1 MIIKNSLLL
10 RILRFFS
17 VLKKDGFS
25 WTIVRIFL
33 VILKQPNEIQRAKNK
48 VLNKIILEHGH
59 QVAYGTFKGMK
70 LSKNTYWSKNDII
83 THILGVYEKHVLK
96 KIIEFSKKGNYPFI
110 DIGAAD
116 GYFAIGMA
124 FSEIFNKIY
133 AFEIDERGRKSLNRN
148 IGNNLCKDKVV
159 VDIEANFETLKEIVD
174 KNKSAV
180 ILIDIEGSEFDLLDN
195 KLLRLLSNCY
205 IVCELHPALS
215 ANGFEKQ
222 NMLINN
228 AKAFFDVSIIQR
240 ESYCPNKFSELNEFT
255 DEERLIAFGE
265 GRENNMNWLILEPK

>member
-1 MIIKNSLLL
+1 MIIKNSLLF

-17 VLKKDGFS
+17 TLKKDGLS

-33 VILKQPNEIQRAKNK
+33 RTLKQPNEIQRAKNK
-48 VLNKIILEHGH
+48 VLNKIILEHGY
-59 QVAYGTFKGMK
+59 QVAYGAFKGMK
-70 LSKNTYWSKNDII
+70 LSKNIYWSKNDLI

-110 DIGAAD
+110 DIGASD

-124 FSEIFNKIY
+124 FSKTFKKIY

>member
-10 RILRFFS
+10 RMLRFLS

-33 VILKQPNEIQRAKNK
+33 RILKQPNEIQRAKNK

-110 DIGAAD
+110 DIGTAD

-124 FSEIFNKIY
+124 FSETFKKIY
-133 AFEIDERGRKSLNRN
+133 AFEIDEEGRRSLNRN
-148 IGNNLCKDKVV
+148 IENNLCKDKVV
-159 VDIEANFETLKEIVD
+159 VDIEANFETLKDIID

-180 ILIDIEGSEFDLLDN
+180 ILIDIEGSEFDLLDDN
-195 KLLRLLSNCY
+195 LLQLLSNCY
-205 IVCELHPALS
+205 IVCELHPTLS

-240 ESYCPNKFSELNEFT
+240 ESYSPNKFSELNEFT

-265 GRENNMNWLILEPK
+265 GRNNNMNWLILEPK

>member
-124 FSEIFNKIY
+124 FSETFKKIY
-133 AFEIDERGRKSLNRN
+133 AFEIDEEGRRSLNRN
-148 IGNNLCKDKVV
+148 IENNLCKDKVV

-180 ILIDIEGSEFDLLDN
+180 ILIDIEGSEFDLLDDN
-195 KLLRLLSNCY
+195 LLQLLSNCY
-205 IVCELHPALS
+205 IVCELHPTLS

-240 ESYCPNKFSELNEFT
+240 ESYSPNKFSELNEFT

>member
-1 MIIKNSLLL
+1 MIIKNSLLF

-17 VLKKDGFS
+17 TLKKDGFS

-33 VILKQPNEIQRAKNK
+33 STLKQPNEIQRAKNK
-48 VLNKIILEHGH
+48 VLNKIILEHGY
-59 QVAYGTFKGMK
+59 QVAYGAFKGMK
-70 LSKNTYWSKNDII
+70 LSKNIYWSKNDLI

-110 DIGAAD
+110 DIGASD

-124 FSEIFNKIY
+124 FSKTFKKIY

-215 ANGFEKQ
+215 ANGLEKQ

>member
-59 QVAYGTFKGMK
+59 KVAYGTFKGMK

-124 FSEIFNKIY
+124 FSETFKKIY
-133 AFEIDERGRKSLNRN
+133 AFEIDEEGRRSLNRN
-148 IGNNLCKDKVV
+148 IENNLCKDKVV

-180 ILIDIEGSEFDLLDN
+180 ILIDIEGSEFDLLDDN
-195 KLLRLLSNCY
+195 LLQLLSNCY
-205 IVCELHPALS
+205 IVCELHPTLS

-222 NMLINN
+222 NILINN

-240 ESYCPNKFSELNEFT
+240 ESYSPNKFSELNEFT

>member
-124 FSEIFNKIY
+124 FSETFKKIY
-133 AFEIDERGRKSLNRN
+133 AFEIDEEGRRSLNRN
-148 IGNNLCKDKVV
+148 IENNLCKDKVV

-180 ILIDIEGSEFDLLDN
+180 ILIDIEGSEFDLLDDN
-195 KLLRLLSNCY
+195 LLQLLSNCY
-205 IVCELHPALS
+205 IVCELHPTLS

>member
-33 VILKQPNEIQRAKNK
+33 RILKQPNEIQRAKNK
-48 VLNKIILEHGH
+48 VLNKIVLEHGH

-124 FSEIFNKIY
+124 FSETFKKIY
-133 AFEIDERGRKSLNRN
+133 AFEIDEEGRRSLNRN
-148 IGNNLCKDKVV
+148 IENNLCKDKVV
-159 VDIEANFETLKEIVD
+159 VDIEANFENLKEIVD

-180 ILIDIEGSEFDLLDN
+180 ILIDIEGSEFDLLDDN
-195 KLLRLLSNCY
+195 LLKLLSNCY
-205 IVCELHPALS
+205 IVCELHPTLS
-215 ANGFEKQ
+215 TNGFEKQ

-228 AKAFFDVSIIQR
+228 AKAFFDVSTIQR
-240 ESYCPNKFSELNEFT
+240 ESYSPNKFSELNEFT

>member
-1 MIIKNSLLL
+1 MIIKNSLLF

-17 VLKKDGFS
+17 TLKKDGFI

-33 VILKQPNEIQRAKNK
+33 STLKQPNEIQRAKNK
-48 VLNKIILEHGH
+48 VLNKIILEHGY
-59 QVAYGTFKGMK
+59 QVAYGAFKGMK
-70 LSKNTYWSKNDII
+70 LSKNIYWAKNDLI
-83 THILGVYEKHVLK
+83 TQILGVYEKHVLK

-124 FSEIFNKIY
+124 FSETFKKIY
-133 AFEIDERGRKSLNRN
+133 AFEIDEGGRKSLNKN
-148 IGNNLCKDKVV
+148 IENNLCKDKVV

-195 KLLRLLSNCY
+195 KLLKLLSNCY

-240 ESYCPNKFSELNEFT
+240 ESYCPNKFFELNEFT

>member
-124 FSEIFNKIY
+124 FSETFKKIY
-133 AFEIDERGRKSLNRN
+133 AFEIDEEGRRSLNRN
-148 IGNNLCKDKVV
+148 IENNFCKDKVV

-180 ILIDIEGSEFDLLDN
+180 ILIDIEGSEFDLLDDN
-195 KLLRLLSNCY
+195 LLQLLSNCY
-205 IVCELHPALS
+205 IVCELHPTLS

-240 ESYCPNKFSELNEFT
+240 ESYSPNKFSELNEFT

>member
-1 MIIKNSLLL
+1 MIIKNSLLF

-17 VLKKDGFS
+17 ILKKDGFS

-33 VILKQPNEIQRAKNK
+33 STLKQPNEIQRAKNK
-48 VLNKIILEHGH
+48 VLNKIILEHGY
-59 QVAYGTFKGMK
+59 QVAYGAFKGMK
-70 LSKNTYWSKNDII
+70 LSKNIYWSKNDLI

-124 FSEIFNKIY
+124 FSETFKKIY
-133 AFEIDERGRKSLNRN
+133 AFEIDEEGRRSLNRN
-148 IGNNLCKDKVV
+148 IENNLCKGKVV
-159 VDIEANFETLKEIVD
+159 VDIEANFENLKEIID

-195 KLLRLLSNCY
+195 KLLKLLSNCY

-215 ANGFEKQ
+215 TNGFEKQ
-222 NMLINN
+222 NKLINN
-228 AKAFFDVSIIQR
+228 VKAFFDVSIIQR
-240 ESYCPNKFSELNEFT
+240 ESYCPNKFSELSEFT

>member
-10 RILRFFS
+10 RMLRFFS

-33 VILKQPNEIQRAKNK
+33 RILKQPNEIQRAKNK

>member
-124 FSEIFNKIY
+124 FSETFKKIY
-133 AFEIDERGRKSLNRN
+133 AFEIDEEGRRSLNRN
-148 IGNNLCKDKVV
+148 IENNLCKDKVV

-180 ILIDIEGSEFDLLDN
+180 ILIDIEGSEFDLLDDN
-195 KLLRLLSNCY
+195 LLQLLSNCY
-205 IVCELHPALS
+205 IVCELHPTLS

-240 ESYCPNKFSELNEFT
+240 ESYSPNKFSN
-255 DEERLIAFGE
+255 
-265 GRENNMNWLILEPK
+265 

>member
-1 MIIKNSLLL
+1 MVIKNSLLL

-124 FSEIFNKIY
+124 FSETFKKIY
-133 AFEIDERGRKSLNRN
+133 AFEIDEEGRRSLNRN
-148 IGNNLCKDKVV
+148 IENNFCKDKVV

-180 ILIDIEGSEFDLLDN
+180 ILIDIEGSEFDLLDDN
-195 KLLRLLSNCY
+195 LLQLLSNCY
-205 IVCELHPALS
+205 IVCELHPTLS
-215 ANGFEKQ
+215 TNGFEKQ

-240 ESYCPNKFSELNEFT
+240 ESYSPNKFSELNEFT

>member
-59 QVAYGTFKGMK
+59 KVAYGTFKGMK

-124 FSEIFNKIY
+124 FSETFKKIY
-133 AFEIDERGRKSLNRN
+133 AFEIDEEGRRSLNRN
-148 IGNNLCKDKVV
+148 IENNLCKDKVV

-180 ILIDIEGSEFDLLDN
+180 ILIDIEGSEFDLLDDN
-195 KLLRLLSNCY
+195 LLQLLSNCY
-205 IVCELHPALS
+205 IVCELHPTLS

-228 AKAFFDVSIIQR
+228 AKAFFDVSMIQR
-240 ESYCPNKFSELNEFT
+240 ESYSPNKFSELNEFT

>member
-1 MIIKNSLLL
+1 MIIKNSLLF

-17 VLKKDGFS
+17 TLKKDGFS
-25 WTIVRIFL
+25 WTIVRFFL
-33 VILKQPNEIQRAKNK
+33 STLKQPNEIQRAKNK
-48 VLNKIILEHGH
+48 VLNKIILEHGY
-59 QVAYGTFKGMK
+59 QVAYGAFKGMK
-70 LSKNTYWSKNDII
+70 LSKNIYWNKNDLI

-124 FSEIFNKIY
+124 FSEIFKKIY

-195 KLLRLLSNCY
+195 KLLKLLSNCY

>member
-124 FSEIFNKIY
+124 FSETFKKIY
-133 AFEIDERGRKSLNRN
+133 AFEIDEEGRRSLNRN
-148 IGNNLCKDKVV
+148 IENNLCKDKVV

-180 ILIDIEGSEFDLLDN
+180 ILIDIEGSEFDLLDDN
-195 KLLRLLSNCY
+195 LLQLLSNCY
-205 IVCELHPALS
+205 IVCELHPTLS

-228 AKAFFDVSIIQR
+228 AKAFFDVSMIQR
-240 ESYCPNKFSELNEFT
+240 ESYSPNKFSELNEFT

>member
-10 RILRFFS
+10 RMLRFFS

-33 VILKQPNEIQRAKNK
+33 RILKQPNEIQRAKNK

-124 FSEIFNKIY
+124 FSETFKKIS
-133 AFEIDERGRKSLNRN
+133 AFEIDEEGRWSLNRN
-148 IGNNLCKDKVV
+148 IQNNLCKDKVV
-159 VDIEANFETLKEIVD
+159 VDIEANFETLKDIVD

-180 ILIDIEGSEFDLLDN
+180 ILIDIEGSEFDLLDDN
-195 KLLRLLSNCY
+195 LLQLLSNCY
-205 IVCELHPALS
+205 IVCELHPTLS

-222 NMLINN
+222 DMLINN

>member
-33 VILKQPNEIQRAKNK
+33 RILKQPNEIQRAKNK
-48 VLNKIILEHGH
+48 VLNKIVLEHGH

-124 FSEIFNKIY
+124 FSETFKKIY
-133 AFEIDERGRKSLNRN
+133 AFEIDEEGRK
-148 IGNNLCKDKVV
+148 
-159 VDIEANFETLKEIVD
+159 E
-174 KNKSAV
+174 
-180 ILIDIEGSEFDLLDN
+180 EF
-195 KLLRLLSNCY
+195 K
-205 IVCELHPALS
+205 
-215 ANGFEKQ
+215 
-222 NMLINN
+222 
-228 AKAFFDVSIIQR
+228 
-240 ESYCPNKFSELNEFT
+240 
-255 DEERLIAFGE
+255 
-265 GRENNMNWLILEPK
+265 

>member
-1 MIIKNSLLL
+1 MVIKNSLLL

-124 FSEIFNKIY
+124 FSETFKKIY
-133 AFEIDERGRKSLNRN
+133 AFEIDEEGRRSLNRN
-148 IGNNLCKDKVV
+148 IENNLCKDKVV

-180 ILIDIEGSEFDLLDN
+180 ILIDIEGSEFDLLDDN
-195 KLLRLLSNCY
+195 LLQLLSNCY
-205 IVCELHPALS
+205 IVCELHPTLS
-215 ANGFEKQ
+215 TNGFEKQ

-240 ESYCPNKFSELNEFT
+240 ESYSPNKFSELNEFT

>member
-1 MIIKNSLLL
+1 MVIKNSLLL

-124 FSEIFNKIY
+124 FSETFKKIY
-133 AFEIDERGRKSLNRN
+133 AFEIDEEGRRSLNRN
-148 IGNNLCKDKVV
+148 IENNFCKDKVV

-180 ILIDIEGSEFDLLDN
+180 ILIDIEGSEFDLLDDN
-195 KLLRLLSNCY
+195 LLQLLSNCY
-205 IVCELHPALS
+205 IVCELHPTLS
-215 ANGFEKQ
+215 TDGFEKQ

-240 ESYCPNKFSELNEFT
+240 ESYSPNKFSELNEFT

>member
-1 MIIKNSLLL
+1 MIIKNSLLS

-124 FSEIFNKIY
+124 FSETFKKIY
-133 AFEIDERGRKSLNRN
+133 AFEIDEEGRRSLNRN
-148 IGNNLCKDKVV
+148 IENNLCKDKVV

-180 ILIDIEGSEFDLLDN
+180 ILIDIEGSEFDLLDDN
-195 KLLRLLSNCY
+195 LLQLLSNCY
-205 IVCELHPALS
+205 IVCELHPTLS

-228 AKAFFDVSIIQR
+228 AKAFFDVSMIQR
-240 ESYCPNKFSELNEFT
+240 ESYSPNKFSELNEFT

>member
-1 MIIKNSLLL
+1 MIIKNSLSF

-17 VLKKDGFS
+17 ALKKDGFS
-25 WTIVRIFL
+25 WTIVKIFL
-33 VILKQPNEIQRAKNK
+33 RILKQPNEIQRAKNK
-48 VLNKIILEHGH
+48 VLNKIILEHGY
-59 QVAYGTFKGMK
+59 QVAYGIFKGMK
-70 LSKNTYWSKNDII
+70 LSKNSYWSKNDFI

-96 KIIEFSKKGNYPFI
+96 KIIEFSNKGNNLFI

-124 FSEIFNKIY
+124 FSETFKKIY
-133 AFEIDERGRKSLNRN
+133 AFEIDEEGRRSLNRN
-148 IGNNLCKDKVV
+148 IENNLCKDKVV

-195 KLLRLLSNCY
+195 KLLKLLSNCY
-205 IVCELHPALS
+205 IVCELHPTLS

-222 NMLINN
+222 KMLINN

>member
-10 RILRFFS
+10 RMLRFFS

-33 VILKQPNEIQRAKNK
+33 RILKQPNEIQRAKNK

-124 FSEIFNKIY
+124 FSETFKKIY
-133 AFEIDERGRKSLNRN
+133 AFEIDEEGRRSLNRN
-148 IGNNLCKDKVV
+148 IENNLCKDKVV
-159 VDIEANFETLKEIVD
+159 VDIEANFETLKDIVD

-180 ILIDIEGSEFDLLDN
+180 ILIDIEGSEFDLLDDN
-195 KLLRLLSNCY
+195 LLQLLSNCY
-205 IVCELHPALS
+205 IVCELHPTLS

-240 ESYCPNKFSELNEFT
+240 ESYSPNKFSELNEFT

>member
-180 ILIDIEGSEFDLLDN
+180 ILIDIEGSEFDLLDD
-195 KLLRLLSNCY
+195 KLLKLLSNCY

-215 ANGFEKQ
+215 TNGFEKQ
-222 NMLINN
+222 NKLINN
-228 AKAFFDVSIIQR
+228 VKAFFDFSIIQR

>member
-1 MIIKNSLLL
+1 MIIKKNLFY
-10 RILRFFS
+10 RVLRFFS
-17 VLKKDGFS
+17 TLKKDGFS
-25 WTIVRIFL
+25 WTISRIL
-33 VILKQPNEIQRAKNK
+33 LRALKQPNEIQRAKNK
-48 VLNKIILEHGH
+48 VLNKLILEHGY

-70 LSKNTYWSKNDII
+70 LSKNIYWAKDDLI
-83 THILGVYEKHVLK
+83 THILGVYEEHILK
-96 KIIEFSKKGNYPFI
+96 KLIEFSKKGNYPFI

-124 FSEIFNKIY
+124 FSETFKKIY
-133 AFEIDERGRKSLNRN
+133 AFEIEEGGRNSLNKN
-148 IGNNLCKDKVV
+148 IENNFCKDKVV
-159 VDIEANFETLKEIVD
+159 IDIEANFETLQEIIN

-180 ILIDIEGSEFDLLDN
+180 ILIDIEGSEFDLLDD
-195 KLLRLLSNCY
+195 KLLKLLSNCY

-215 ANGFEKQ
+215 VNGLEKQ

>member
-59 QVAYGTFKGMK
+59 KVAYGTFKGMK

-124 FSEIFNKIY
+124 FSETFKKIY
-133 AFEIDERGRKSLNRN
+133 AFEIDEEGRRSLNRN
-148 IGNNLCKDKVV
+148 IENNLCKDKVV

-180 ILIDIEGSEFDLLDN
+180 ILIDIEGSEFDLLDDN
-195 KLLRLLSNCY
+195 LLQLLSNCY
-205 IVCELHPALS
+205 IVCELHPTLS

-240 ESYCPNKFSELNEFT
+240 ESYSPNKFSELNEFT

>member
-1 MIIKNSLLL
+1 MVIKNSLLL

-124 FSEIFNKIY
+124 FSETFKKIY
-133 AFEIDERGRKSLNRN
+133 AFEIDEEGRRSLNRN
-148 IGNNLCKDKVV
+148 IENNFCKDKVV

-180 ILIDIEGSEFDLLDN
+180 ILIDIEGSEFDLLDDN
-195 KLLRLLSNCY
+195 LLQLLSNCY
-205 IVCELHPALS
+205 IVCELHPTLS

-240 ESYCPNKFSELNEFT
+240 ESYSPNKFSELNEFT

>member
-1 MIIKNSLLL
+1 MVIKNSLLL

-124 FSEIFNKIY
+124 FSETFKKIY
-133 AFEIDERGRKSLNRN
+133 AFEIDEEGRRSLNRN
-148 IGNNLCKDKVV
+148 IENNFCKDKVV
-159 VDIEANFETLKEIVD
+159 VDIEANFETLKDIVD

-180 ILIDIEGSEFDLLDN
+180 ILIDIEGSEFDLLDDN
-195 KLLRLLSNCY
+195 LLQLLSNCY
-205 IVCELHPALS
+205 IVCELHPTLS
-215 ANGFEKQ
+215 TNGFEKQ

-240 ESYCPNKFSELNEFT
+240 ESYSPNKFSELNEFT